1 MAEENWGS
9 GASTTS
15 KDPYGQLKV
24 LRSPLI
30 PITSSHI
37 PTIRNLI
44 PTIRTLIVPVDPHG
58 RLKVL
63 SSSTQLFLY
72 IKRSMKECSAITK
85 VQRSAR
91 VRRRPRGARCIILNR
106 WKRPRCRRSGS
117 LTFTS
122 CSSGTWKR
130 TLRVPAPMWA
140 SPGADVG
147 EPWRRWRVPASM
159 WLGLLQV
166 RCAARREDRVDDERK
181 RRGADK
187 GA

>member
-1 MAEENWGS
+1 VNVPAEQAMAEENWGS

-30 PITSSHI
+30 PIASTHI

-44 PTIRTLIVPVDPHG
+44 PTICTLIVPVDPHG

-85 VQRSAR
+85 VQRCAR
-91 VRRRPRGARCIILNR
+91 SRRRPRG
-106 WKRPRCRRSGS
+106 G
-117 LTFTS
+117 
-122 CSSGTWKR
+122 
-130 TLRVPAPMWA
+130 
-140 SPGADVG
+140 
-147 EPWRRWRVPASM
+147 
-159 WLGLLQV
+159 
-166 RCAARREDRVDDERK
+166 AARGV
-181 RRGADK
+181 
-187 GA
+187 